1 MLLSDRM
8 RMTYRLLLT
17 VLALLLTG
25 KSVLAQDDSVW
36 VIPIEGEIN
45 SATAQYISSRIAD
58 ANEERPLAL
67 QFHIDTP
74 GGLVSAMED
83 IVDALLTQPEVPT
96 LAEVSIAFSA
106 RPLIPLSA
114 QELAT
119 VLVAP
124 LGAAM

>member
-36 VIPIEGEIN
+36 VIPVEGEIN

-67 QFHIDTP
+67 LFHIDTP

-83 IVDALLTQPEVPT
+83 IVDARSEERRVGKQGRQMANGDALTQTYREHT
-96 LAEVSIAFSA
+96 
-106 RPLIPLSA
+106 
-114 QELAT
+114 
-119 VLVAP
+119 
-124 LGAAM
+124 